1 MRAEGGRAVVA
12 AVAAVLT
19 LAACDG
25 PGDESEAAPQARVAP
40 ADLGEIVLP
49 AAEAPEGTEYVPE
62 RSGTIRVDEL
72 WPSDCCPSQQ
82 LAFEDAGFTDAY
94 ARVFL
99 KPGHSDDPIDTR
111 EGWELVSSAALLF
124 RTAEGAAAAMDS
136 WLAYYES
143 PVLEA
148 LPTDE
153 LGEEAAAVK
162 GSPNAPAEVFFLY
175 LWRIDRALMGLR
187 VSAGAGTVSSEQVR
201 ELVDTMNSR
210 VS

>member
-1 MRAEGGRAVVA
+1 
-12 AVAAVLT
+12 
-19 LAACDG
+19 
-25 PGDESEAAPQARVAP
+25 
-40 ADLGEIVLP
+40 
-49 AAEAPEGTEYVPE
+49 
-62 RSGTIRVDEL
+62 
-72 WPSDCCPSQQ
+72 
-82 LAFEDAGFTDAY
+82 
-94 ARVFL
+94 
-99 KPGHSDDPIDTR
+99 
-111 EGWELVSSAALLF
+111 
-124 RTAEGAAAAMDS
+124 
-136 WLAYYES
+136 
-143 PVLEA
+143 VLEA